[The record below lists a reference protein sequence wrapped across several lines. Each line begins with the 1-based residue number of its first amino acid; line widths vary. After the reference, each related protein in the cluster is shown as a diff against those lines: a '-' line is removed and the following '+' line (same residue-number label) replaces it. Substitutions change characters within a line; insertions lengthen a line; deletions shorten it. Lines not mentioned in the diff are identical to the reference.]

1 MRKIFIILL
10 SCLPFLHGCANN
22 KSLKEKFN
30 ALKSID
36 YSEFSDMSIVNRKG
50 VYFVTYHGSTYKIK
64 RSSVTKKIS
73 SVEMAFSKD
82 TNVMLTKKDTDY
94 IEHALKSF
102 DKIKVLALSVD
113 EKGNVLLSLP
123 WYDRCTYHFLK
134 LSSLSTLEDIK
145 KQHYQNYEDNWYMDK
160 ECSER

>member
-1 MRKIFIILL
+1 MRKILIILL
-10 SCLPFLHGCANN
+10 SCVPLLHGCAHN
-22 KSLKEKFN
+22 KSLQEKFN
-30 ALKSID
+30 ALKAID
-36 YSEFSDMSIVNRKG
+36 YSEFRDMSIVNRKG
-50 VYFVTYHGSTYKIK
+50 VYFVTYQGETHKIK
-64 RSSVTKKIS
+64 RSFFTKNVS
-73 SVEMAFSKD
+73 SVEMAFGKD
-82 TNVMLTKKDTDY
+82 TNIILAKKDVDY

-134 LSSLSTLEDIK
+134 LSTTSTLKEIK
-145 KQHYQNYEDNWYMDK
+145 KQHYQNYEDIWYMDK